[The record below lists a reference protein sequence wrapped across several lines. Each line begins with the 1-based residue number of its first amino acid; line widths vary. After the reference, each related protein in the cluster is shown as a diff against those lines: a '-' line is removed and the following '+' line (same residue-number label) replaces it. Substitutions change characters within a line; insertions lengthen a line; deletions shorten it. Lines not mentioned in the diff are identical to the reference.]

1 MFKKQY
7 VPMFTPPPQKRRT
20 HVEHKVISKRD
31 EERIKHVL
39 EEQPKI
45 LEMLNRNLEY
55 RNNFLRSQRI
65 MNYQAEKSRLQGL
78 EDKIIWPLRYY
89 APPVKIDD
97 FPDSWGR
104 MEQIQSKMDAD
115 LASMGHADFFYHS
128 RYF

>member
-1 MFKKQY
+1 MFQKRY

-39 EEQPKI
+39 KEQPKI
-45 LEMLNRNLEY
+45 LEMLNRNLDY
-55 RNNFLRSQRI
+55 RNSFLRSQRI

-78 EDKIIWPLRYY
+78 EDKNIWPLRYY

-115 LASMGHADFFYHS
+115 LVSMSNADFFYFS

>member
-1 MFKKQY
+1 
-7 VPMFTPPPQKRRT
+7 MFTPPPQKRRT

-39 EEQPKI
+39 KEQPKI

-55 RNNFLRSQRI
+55 RNSFLRSQRI
-65 MNYQAEKSRLQGL
+65 MNYKAEKSRLQGL

-89 APPVKIDD
+89 APPVKFDD

-115 LASMGHADFFYHS
+115 LVSMSNADFFYHS